1 MKLHYLPSDVK
12 DSILVQ
18 LPARTAGNKP
28 VNIKAQSLLV
38 ADAHG
43 FTGLKESHTGS
54 FLWLR
59 WVHARGSVARM
70 RRSG

>member
-1 MKLHYLPSDVK
+1 MKLDYLPSDVK

-28 VNIKAQSLLV
+28 VNIEAQSLPV

-43 FTGLKESHTGS
+43 FTGLMQDE
-54 FLWLR
+54 
-59 WVHARGSVARM
+59 A
-70 RRSG
+70 